1 NSDLPFSLMLSYAT
15 IDDGKG
21 GWTGIWSDEQCY
33 VLLKEGVDPA
43 QVEARIP
50 DFVTKYIPDNYGD
63 MSFSLQPLRSLHF
76 DTRYSNYNY
85 FVIPVEVLVALA
97 VVALFLLLT
106 ACINFINLT
115 TAEAVT
121 RSKEVGVRKVLGSS
135 RRQLVLQFLGE
146 TTLVTSMAMLLSIG
160 LTQIALGFLNPFLEL
175 ELSLDFRHDLGLW

>member
-1 NSDLPFSLMLSYAT
+1 RSVLIGDPCKALDEPQEAIISRSLAMKYFGREDAIGETLRHDTIEYRVAAVMEDAPANSDLPFSLMLSYAT

-76 DTRYSNYNY
+76 
-85 FVIPVEVLVALA
+85 
-97 VVALFLLLT
+97 
-106 ACINFINLT
+106 
-115 TAEAVT
+115 
-121 RSKEVGVRKVLGSS
+121 
-135 RRQLVLQFLGE
+135 
-146 TTLVTSMAMLLSIG
+146 
-160 LTQIALGFLNPFLEL
+160 
-175 ELSLDFRHDLGLW
+175 